1 MPVLVSGKEPVW
13 HNQFGGLEVNHNN
26 RVFHEG
32 AGCSGL
38 SGGVAVAGGV
48 ERDFGTQGRSSA
60 FTRRQEMEE
69 VRETERKRKRERER
83 ERERD
88 LLYDDIWC
96 AMYTESHNRS
106 KPHP

>member
-48 ERDFGTQGRSSA
+48 ERDFGTQSRSSA

-69 VRETERKRKRERER
+69 VRETERK
-83 ERERD
+83 RERD